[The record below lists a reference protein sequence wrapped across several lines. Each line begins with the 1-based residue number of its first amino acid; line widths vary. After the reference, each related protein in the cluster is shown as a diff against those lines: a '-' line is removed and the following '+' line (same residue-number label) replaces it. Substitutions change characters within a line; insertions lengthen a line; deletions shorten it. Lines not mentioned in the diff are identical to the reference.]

1 MKTLKL
7 ALIAASMACAVSSV
21 TAQTYTKIHLNVVGN
36 IGITT
41 QSKDLEQPLWNK
53 VIPEATKGQV
63 TAQIK
68 PWNEMGLKGGEV
80 MKLLRQGLSDI
91 GTTQLGFLAGD
102 NAINDAIDLAGVA
115 PTIETFEKIK
125 NAFRPHLAEY
135 YEKQQGLKLL
145 ALTSYQAQIFYCRTE
160 MKGLD
165 DIKGRKIRVSGAS
178 QADFVEYFG
187 ASGVNMN
194 YSDIQQALV
203 NGVIDC
209 AVSGTL
215 GGYKAKWFEG
225 AKFMYPLPV
234 NWGSGMVAANP
245 KSWAKLSPDTQKVIQ
260 AEFSKY
266 EKQVFDQNVHE
277 NDLGIACNTG
287 NGPCSEGPPASMTLA
302 AIKPADV
309 ALSRKAIEERVLPRW
324 AARCGPQ
331 CVKDWNATAG
341 KLTGL
346 TAVAPK

>member
-1 MKTLKL
+1 MKSLKL
-7 ALIAASMACAVSSV
+7 ALVTASMACAMPLAL
-21 TAQTYTKIHLNVVGN
+21 AQTYTKINLNVVGN

-41 QSKDLEQPLWNK
+41 QSQELEQPLWNK
-53 VIPEATKGQV
+53 VIPAATNGNV

-80 MKLLRQGLSDI
+80 MKLLRQGLYDV

-115 PTIETFEKIK
+115 PTIESFEKVK

-135 YEKQQGLKLL
+135 YEKQLGLKLL
-145 ALTSYQAQIFYCRTE
+145 ALTSYQAQIFYCRNE
-160 MKGLD
+160 MKGLE

-209 AVSGTL
+209 AISGTL
-215 GGYKAKWFEG
+215 GGYKAKWYEG

-234 NWGSGMVAANP
+234 NWGSGAVAASP

-260 AEFSKY
+260 SEYAKY
-266 EKQVFDQNVHE
+266 EKQVFDQNVRE

-287 NGPCSEGPPASMTLA
+287 TGACSEGPAANMTLVPLN
-302 AIKPADV
+302 PADV

-331 CVKDWNATAG
+331 CVKDWNATTG

-346 TAVAPK
+346 TAVAAK